1 MKSLKQ
7 FIVESQKTY
16 EFKVKLACDSDDLDM
31 DRVEQAVA
39 SFEPVEITKPKSLPY
54 QKSAE
59 FPNSPAT
66 QIQLITVVTKYPS
79 TPEQI
84 RALIANRCNFHE
96 SNIIVRTAAQELEFE
111 NQQTVDPAESAQEPL
126 LTQDYEDSD
135 HQDVVGQQAVD
146 RVMRDHK
153 SREYEFAGDK
163 TARAKTLND
172 EPAGKMSPVG
182 SHQNKIPDPYAQRKG
197 K

>member
-111 NQQTVDPAESAQEPL
+111 NQQTVDPGESAKEAL

-135 HQDVVGQQAVD
+135 YQDVVGQQAID
-146 RVMRDHK
+146 RVMKDHK

-172 EPAGKMSPVG
+172 DPTGKMSAVG

>member
-16 EFKVKLACDSDDLDM
+16 EFKIKLACDSDDLDM
-31 DRVEQAVA
+31 DHVEQAVA
-39 SFEPVEITKPKSLPY
+39 SFDPVEITKPKSLPY
-54 QKSAE
+54 QKSAD
-59 FPNSPAT
+59 FPNAPAT

-84 RALIANRCNFHE
+84 RSLIANKCNIHE
-96 SNIIVRTAAQELEFE
+96 SNIIVRTAAQDAEFE
-111 NQQTVDPAESAQEPL
+111 NQQIVEPSGEAVL
-126 LTQDYEDSD
+126 AKDYEASD
-135 HQDVVGQQAVD
+135 HQDVVGQKAVD
-146 RVMRDHK
+146 KVMRDHK

-163 TARAKTLND
+163 TARAKTTND
-172 EPAGKMSPVG
+172 EPAGKMSAVG
-182 SHQNKIPDPYAQRKG
+182 SHQNKIPDPYAPRKG

>member
-16 EFKVKLACDSDDLDM
+16 EFKIKLACDSDDLDM
-31 DRVEQAVA
+31 DHVEQAVA
-39 SFEPVEITKPKSLPY
+39 SFDPVEITKPKSLPY
-54 QKSAE
+54 QTSAE
-59 FPNSPAT
+59 FPNAPAT

-84 RALIANRCNFHE
+84 RSLIANKCDIHE
-96 SNIIVRTAAQELEFE
+96 SNIIVRTAAQDVEFE
-111 NQQTVDPAESAQEPL
+111 NQQIVDPSGEAVL
-126 LTQDYEDSD
+126 DKDYEDSD
-135 HQDVVGQQAVD
+135 HQDVVGQKAIDKIMQ
-146 RVMRDHK
+146 DHK

-172 EPAGKMSPVG
+172 DPTGKMSAVG
-182 SHQNKIPDPYAQRKG
+182 SHQNKIPDPYAPRKG

>member
-16 EFKVKLACDSDDLDM
+16 EFKIKLACDSDDLNM
-31 DRVEQAVA
+31 DHVEQAVA
-39 SFEPVEITKPKSLPY
+39 SFDPVEITKPKSLPY
-54 QKSAE
+54 QKSAD
-59 FPNSPAT
+59 FPNAPAT

-84 RALIANRCNFHE
+84 RSLIANKCDIHE
-96 SNIIVRTAAQELEFE
+96 SNIIVRTAAQDLEFE
-111 NQQTVDPAESAQEPL
+111 NQQIAEPSGEAIL
-126 LTQDYEDSD
+126 DKDYEDSD
-135 HQDVVGQQAVD
+135 HQDLVGQQAID
-146 RVMRDHK
+146 RVMKDHK

-172 EPAGKMSPVG
+172 EPAGKMSAVG
-182 SHQNKIPDPYAQRKG
+182 SHQNKIPDPYAPRKG

>member
-16 EFKVKLACDSDDLDM
+16 EFKIKLACDSDDLDM
-31 DRVEQAVA
+31 DHIEQALA
-39 SFEPVEITKPKSLPY
+39 SFDPVEISKPKSLPY

-59 FPNSPAT
+59 FPNAAAT
-66 QIQLITVVTKYPS
+66 QIQLITVVTTYPS

-84 RALIANRCNFHE
+84 RSLIANKCNVHE
-96 SNIIVRTAAQELEFE
+96 SNIVIRTAAQDTEFE
-111 NQQTVDPAESAQEPL
+111 NQQVVEPSGEAVL
-126 LTQDYEDSD
+126 NKDYEPSD

-146 RVMRDHK
+146 KVMRDHK

>member
-16 EFKVKLACDSDDLDM
+16 EFKIKLACDSDDLDM
-31 DRVEQAVA
+31 DHVEQAVA
-39 SFEPVEITKPKSLPY
+39 SFDPVEISKPKSLPY

-59 FPNSPAT
+59 FPNAAAT

-84 RALIANRCNFHE
+84 RSLIANKCNIHE
-96 SNIIVRTAAQELEFE
+96 SNIIVRTAAQDTEFE
-111 NQQTVDPAESAQEPL
+111 NQQIAEPSGEATL
-126 LTQDYEDSD
+126 GTDYEDSN
-135 HQDVVGQQAVD
+135 HQDLVGQQAVD
-146 RVMRDHK
+146 TAMKDHK

-182 SHQNKIPDPYAQRKG
+182 SHQNKIPDPYAPRKG

>member
-54 QKSAE
+54 QKSTE
-59 FPNSPAT
+59 FPNAPAT

-111 NQQTVDPAESAQEPL
+111 NQQIVDPGESAKEAI

-135 HQDVVGQQAVD
+135 HQDLVGQQAVD
-146 RVMRDHK
+146 RVMKDHK

-172 EPAGKMSPVG
+172 DPTGKMSAVG

>member
-7 FIVESQKTY
+7 FMVESQKTY
-16 EFKVKLACDSDDLDM
+16 EFKIKLACDSDDLDM

-39 SFEPVEITKPKSLPY
+39 SFEPVEISKPKSLPY

-59 FPNSPAT
+59 FPNIDAT

-79 TPEQI
+79 TPDQI
-84 RALIANRCNFHE
+84 RSMIASRCNFHN
-96 SNIIVRTAAQELEFE
+96 SNVIVRTAAQDAEFE
-111 NQQTVDPAESAQEPL
+111 NQLAVDPSGEAIL
-126 LTQDYEDSD
+126 DKDYEDSD
-135 HQDVVGQQAVD
+135 HQDVVGQKAID
-146 RVMRDHK
+146 AAMKDHK

-163 TARAKTLND
+163 TARAKTTND
-172 EPAGKMSPVG
+172 EPTGKMSAVG
-182 SHQNKIPDPYAQRKG
+182 SHQNKIPDPYAPRKG

>member
-39 SFEPVEITKPKSLPY
+39 SFEPVEISKPKSLPY
-54 QKSAE
+54 QKSTE
-59 FPNSPAT
+59 FPNAPAT

-84 RALIANRCNFHE
+84 RSLIANRCNFHE

-111 NQQTVDPAESAQEPL
+111 NQQTVDPGESAQEAV

-135 HQDVVGQQAVD
+135 HQDVVGQKAIDAV
-146 RVMRDHK
+146 MKDHK

-172 EPAGKMSPVG
+172 EPTGKMSAVG
-182 SHQNKIPDPYAQRKG
+182 SHQNKIPDPYAPRKG

>member
-16 EFKVKLACDSDDLDM
+16 EFKIKLACDSDDLDM
-31 DRVEQAVA
+31 DHVEQAVA
-39 SFEPVEITKPKSLPY
+39 SFDPVEISKPKSLPY
-54 QKSAE
+54 QKSAD
-59 FPNSPAT
+59 FPNAPAT

-84 RALIANRCNFHE
+84 RSLIANKCDIHE
-96 SNIIVRTAAQELEFE
+96 SNIIVRTAAQDLEFE
-111 NQQTVDPAESAQEPL
+111 NQQIAEPSGEAIL
-126 LTQDYEDSD
+126 DKDYEPSD
-135 HQDVVGQQAVD
+135 YQDLVGQKAVD
-146 RVMRDHK
+146 AAMKDHK
-153 SREYEFAGDK
+153 SRQYEFAGDK

-172 EPAGKMSPVG
+172 DPTGKMSAVG
-182 SHQNKIPDPYAQRKG
+182 SHQNKIPDPYAPRKG

>member
-16 EFKVKLACDSDDLDM
+16 EFKIKLACDSDDLDM
-31 DRVEQAVA
+31 DYLEQAIA
-39 SFEPVEITKPKSLPY
+39 SFDPVEITKPKSLPY
-54 QKSAE
+54 QKSAD
-59 FPNSPAT
+59 FPNAPAT

-84 RALIANRCNFHE
+84 RSLIANKCNIHE
-96 SNIIVRTAAQELEFE
+96 SNVIVRTAAQDAEFE
-111 NQQTVDPAESAQEPL
+111 NQQIVEPSEEAVL
-126 LTQDYEDSD
+126 DKDYEASN
-135 HQDVVGQQAVD
+135 HQDVVGQQAID
-146 RVMRDHK
+146 AVMRDHK

-163 TARAKTLND
+163 TARAKTTND
-172 EPAGKMSPVG
+172 DPVGKMSAVG
-182 SHQNKIPDPYAQRKG
+182 SHQNKIPDPFAPRKG

>member
-16 EFKVKLACDSDDLDM
+16 EFKIKLACDSDDLDM
-31 DRVEQAVA
+31 DYLEQAVA
-39 SFEPVEITKPKSLPY
+39 SFDPVEITKPKSLPY
-54 QKSAE
+54 QKSVD
-59 FPNSPAT
+59 FPNAPAT

-84 RALIANRCNFHE
+84 RSLIANKCNFHE
-96 SNIIVRTAAQELEFE
+96 SNVIVRTAAQDLEFE
-111 NQQTVDPAESAQEPL
+111 NQQIVEPSEEAVL
-126 LTQDYEDSD
+126 DKDYEASN

-146 RVMRDHK
+146 RAMKDHK

-172 EPAGKMSPVG
+172 DPVGKMSAMG
-182 SHQNKIPDPYAQRKG
+182 SHQNKIPDPYAPRKG

>member
-16 EFKVKLACDSDDLDM
+16 EFKIKLACDSDDLDM
-31 DRVEQAVA
+31 DYLEQAIA
-39 SFEPVEITKPKSLPY
+39 SFDPVEITKPKSLPY
-54 QKSAE
+54 QKSAD
-59 FPNSPAT
+59 FPNAPAT

-84 RALIANRCNFHE
+84 RSLIANKCNIHE
-96 SNIIVRTAAQELEFE
+96 SNVIVRTAAQDAEFE
-111 NQQTVDPAESAQEPL
+111 NQQIVEPSEEAVL
-126 LTQDYEDSD
+126 DKDYEASN
-135 HQDVVGQQAVD
+135 HQDVVGQQAID
-146 RVMRDHK
+146 AVMRDHK

-163 TARAKTLND
+163 TARAKTTND
-172 EPAGKMSPVG
+172 DPVGKMSAMG
-182 SHQNKIPDPYAQRKG
+182 SHQNKIPNPYAPRKG

>member
-54 QKSAE
+54 QTSAE
-59 FPNSPAT
+59 FPNAPAT

-111 NQQTVDPAESAQEPL
+111 NQQTVDPGESAKEAL

-135 HQDVVGQQAVD
+135 HQDLVGQKAID
-146 RVMRDHK
+146 NVMRDHK

-172 EPAGKMSPVG
+172 DPTGKMSAVG

>member
-39 SFEPVEITKPKSLPY
+39 SFEPVEISKPKSLPY
-54 QKSAE
+54 QTSAD
-59 FPNSPAT
+59 FPNSAT
-66 QIQLITVVTKYPS
+66 QIQLITIATKYPS
-79 TPEQI
+79 TPDQI

-96 SNIIVRTAAQELEFE
+96 SNVIVRTTAQELEFE
-111 NQQTVDPAESAQEPL
+111 NQLAVDPDESSQEAV

-135 HQDVVGQQAVD
+135 HQDVVGQKAIDAV
-146 RVMRDHK
+146 MKDHK

-172 EPAGKMSPVG
+172 EPTGKMSAVG
-182 SHQNKIPDPYAQRKG
+182 SHQNKIPDPYAPRKG

>member
-16 EFKVKLACDSDDLDM
+16 EFKIKLACDSDDLDM
-31 DRVEQAVA
+31 DHVEQAVA
-39 SFEPVEITKPKSLPY
+39 SFDPVEITKPKSLPY
-54 QKSAE
+54 QKSAD
-59 FPNSPAT
+59 FPNAPAT

-84 RALIANRCNFHE
+84 RSLIANKCDIHE
-96 SNIIVRTAAQELEFE
+96 SNIIVRTAAQDVEFE
-111 NQQTVDPAESAQEPL
+111 NQQIAEPSGEAVL
-126 LTQDYEDSD
+126 DKDYEDSD
-135 HQDVVGQQAVD
+135 HQDVVGQKAVD
-146 RVMRDHK
+146 AAMKDHK

-172 EPAGKMSPVG
+172 DPTGKMSAVG
-182 SHQNKIPDPYAQRKG
+182 SHQNKIPDPYAPRKG

>member
-31 DRVEQAVA
+31 DRVEQAVS
-39 SFEPVEITKPKSLPY
+39 SFEPVEISKPKSLPY

-59 FPNSPAT
+59 FSNSAT
-66 QIQLITVVTKYPS
+66 QIQLITIVTKYPS
-79 TPEQI
+79 TPDQI
-84 RALIANRCNFHE
+84 RALIANRCNFQE
-96 SNIIVRTAAQELEFE
+96 SNVIVRTAAQEVEFE
-111 NQQTVDPAESAQEPL
+111 NQLAVEPDDL
-126 LTQDYEDSD
+126 VKEPILTQDYEKSD
-135 HQDVVGQQAVD
+135 HQDVVGQKAIDQ
-146 RVMRDHK
+146 VMRDHK

-172 EPAGKMSPVG
+172 VPTGKMSAVG
-182 SHQNKIPDPYAQRKG
+182 SHQNKIPDPYAPRKG

>member
-16 EFKVKLACDSDDLDM
+16 EFKIKLACDSDDLDM
-31 DRVEQAVA
+31 DQVEQAVA
-39 SFEPVEITKPKSLPY
+39 SFDPVEITKPKSLPY

-59 FPNSPAT
+59 FPNAAAT

-84 RALIANRCNFHE
+84 RSLIANKCNIHE
-96 SNIIVRTAAQELEFE
+96 SNIIVRTAAQDLDFE
-111 NQQTVDPAESAQEPL
+111 NQPVAEPSGEAVL
-126 LTQDYEDSD
+126 GTDYEASD
-135 HQDVVGQQAVD
+135 HQDHVGQKAVD
-146 RVMRDHK
+146 TAMKDHK

-182 SHQNKIPDPYAQRKG
+182 SHQNKIPDPYAPRKG

>member
-16 EFKVKLACDSDDLDM
+16 EFKIKLACDSDDLDM
-31 DRVEQAVA
+31 DHVEQAVA
-39 SFEPVEITKPKSLPY
+39 SFDPVEITKPKSLPY
-54 QKSAE
+54 QKSAD
-59 FPNSPAT
+59 FPNAPAT

-84 RALIANRCNFHE
+84 RSLIANKCDIHE
-96 SNIIVRTAAQELEFE
+96 SNIIVRTAAQDLEFE
-111 NQQTVDPAESAQEPL
+111 NQQIAEPSGEAIL
-126 LTQDYEDSD
+126 DKDYEPSD
-135 HQDVVGQQAVD
+135 YQDLVGQKAVD
-146 RVMRDHK
+146 AAMRDHK
-153 SREYEFAGDK
+153 SRQYEFAGDK

-172 EPAGKMSPVG
+172 DPTGKMSAVG
-182 SHQNKIPDPYAQRKG
+182 SHQNKIPDPYAPRKG

>member
-39 SFEPVEITKPKSLPY
+39 SFEPVEISKPKSLPY
-54 QKSAE
+54 QTSAD
-59 FPNSPAT
+59 FPNAPAT

-84 RALIANRCNFHE
+84 RSLLANRCNFHE

-111 NQQTVDPAESAQEPL
+111 NQQTVDPGESAQEPL

-135 HQDVVGQQAVD
+135 HQDVVGQKAID
-146 RVMRDHK
+146 TAMRDHK

-172 EPAGKMSPVG
+172 EPTGKMSAVG
-182 SHQNKIPDPYAQRKG
+182 SHQNKIPDPYAPRKG

>member
-16 EFKVKLACDSDDLDM
+16 EFKIKLACDSDDLDM

-59 FPNSPAT
+59 FPNIDAT

-79 TPEQI
+79 TPDQI
-84 RALIANRCNFHE
+84 RSMIASRCNFHN
-96 SNIIVRTAAQELEFE
+96 SNVIVRTAAQDAEFE
-111 NQQTVDPAESAQEPL
+111 NQLVVDPSGEAIL
-126 LTQDYEDSD
+126 DKDYEDSN

-146 RVMRDHK
+146 AVMKDHK

-163 TARAKTLND
+163 TARAKTTND
-172 EPAGKMSPVG
+172 EPTGKMSAVG
-182 SHQNKIPDPYAQRKG
+182 SHQNKIPDPYAPRKG

>member
-16 EFKVKLACDSDDLDM
+16 EFKIKLACDSDDLNM
-31 DRVEQAVA
+31 DHVEQAVA
-39 SFEPVEITKPKSLPY
+39 SFDPVEISKPKSLPY
-54 QKSAE
+54 QTSAE
-59 FPNSPAT
+59 FPNAAAT

-84 RALIANRCNFHE
+84 RSLIANRCDIHE
-96 SNIIVRTAAQELEFE
+96 SNIIVRTAAQDTEFE
-111 NQQTVDPAESAQEPL
+111 NQQTVDPSDAAKEPI
-126 LTQDYEDSD
+126 LTQDYEASN
-135 HQDVVGQQAVD
+135 HQDVVGQQVID
-146 RVMRDHK
+146 KVMKDHK
-153 SREYEFAGDK
+153 SREYEFAGAK

-172 EPAGKMSPVG
+172 EPTGKMSAVG

>member
-16 EFKVKLACDSDDLDM
+16 EFKIKLACDSDDLDM
-31 DRVEQAVA
+31 DRIEQAVA
-39 SFEPVEITKPKSLPY
+39 SFEPVEISKPKSLPY

-59 FPNSPAT
+59 FPNIDAT

-79 TPEQI
+79 TPDQI
-84 RALIANRCNFHE
+84 RSMIASRCNFHN
-96 SNIIVRTAAQELEFE
+96 SNVIVRTAAQDAEFE
-111 NQQTVDPAESAQEPL
+111 NQLAVDPSGEAIL
-126 LTQDYEDSD
+126 DKDYEDSD
-135 HQDVVGQQAVD
+135 HQDVVGQKAID
-146 RVMRDHK
+146 AAMKDHK

-163 TARAKTLND
+163 TARAKTTND
-172 EPAGKMSPVG
+172 EPTGKMSAVG
-182 SHQNKIPDPYAQRKG
+182 SHQNKIPDPYAPRKG

>member
-59 FPNSPAT
+59 FPNAPAT

-84 RALIANRCNFHE
+84 RTLIANRCNFHE

-111 NQQTVDPAESAQEPL
+111 NQQTVDPSESAQEAV

-153 SREYEFAGDK
+153 SREYDFAGDK

-172 EPAGKMSPVG
+172 EPAGKMSAVG

>member
-39 SFEPVEITKPKSLPY
+39 SFEPVEISKPKSLPY
-54 QKSAE
+54 QTSAD
-59 FPNSPAT
+59 FPNSAT
-66 QIQLITVVTKYPS
+66 QIQLITIATKYPS
-79 TPEQI
+79 TPDQI

-111 NQQTVDPAESAQEPL
+111 NQQTVDPGESAKEAI

-135 HQDVVGQQAVD
+135 HQDLVGQKAID
-146 RVMRDHK
+146 KVMQDHK

-172 EPAGKMSPVG
+172 DPTGKMSAVG

>member
-16 EFKVKLACDSDDLDM
+16 EFKIKLACDSDDLDM
-31 DRVEQAVA
+31 DHVEQAVA
-39 SFEPVEITKPKSLPY
+39 SFDPVEITKPKSLPY
-54 QKSAE
+54 QKSAD
-59 FPNSPAT
+59 FPNAPAT

-84 RALIANRCNFHE
+84 RSLIANKCDIHE
-96 SNIIVRTAAQELEFE
+96 SNIIVRTAAQDLEFE
-111 NQQTVDPAESAQEPL
+111 NQQIAEPSGEAIL
-126 LTQDYEDSD
+126 DKDYEDSD
-135 HQDVVGQQAVD
+135 HQDLVGQQAVD
-146 RVMRDHK
+146 AAMRDHK

-172 EPAGKMSPVG
+172 EPTGKMSAVG
-182 SHQNKIPDPYAQRKG
+182 SHQNKIPDPYAPRKG

>member
-59 FPNSPAT
+59 FPNAPAT

-111 NQQTVDPAESAQEPL
+111 NQQIVDPGESAKEAI

-135 HQDVVGQQAVD
+135 HQDLVGQQAVD
-146 RVMRDHK
+146 RVMKDHK

-172 EPAGKMSPVG
+172 DPTGKMSAVG

>member
-16 EFKVKLACDSDDLDM
+16 EFKIKMACDSDDLDM
-31 DRVEQAVA
+31 DQIEQAVA
-39 SFEPVEITKPKSLPY
+39 SFDPVEITKPKSLPY

-59 FPNSPAT
+59 FPNAPAT
-66 QIQLITVVTKYPS
+66 QIQIITVVTKYPS

-84 RALIANRCNFHE
+84 RSLIANRCNVHE
-96 SNIIVRTAAQELEFE
+96 SNIVVRTAAQDVEFE
-111 NQQTVDPAESAQEPL
+111 NQQIVDPSGKAVL
-126 LTQDYEDSD
+126 GTDYEDSD
-135 HQDVVGQQAVD
+135 HQDIVGQQAVD
-146 RVMRDHK
+146 RVMQDHK

>member
-16 EFKVKLACDSDDLDM
+16 EFKIKLACDSDDLDM

-59 FPNSPAT
+59 FPNIDAT

-79 TPEQI
+79 TPDQI
-84 RALIANRCNFHE
+84 RSMIASRCNFHN
-96 SNIIVRTAAQELEFE
+96 SNVIVRTAAQDAEFE
-111 NQQTVDPAESAQEPL
+111 NQLAVDPSGEAIREL
-126 LTQDYEDSD
+126 LHILQHTIAP
-135 HQDVVGQQAVD
+135 HA
-146 RVMRDHK
+146 H
-153 SREYEFAGDK
+153 
-163 TARAKTLND
+163 AK
-172 EPAGKMSPVG
+172 PGG
-182 SHQNKIPDPYAQRKG
+182 CG
-197 K
+197 F

>member
-39 SFEPVEITKPKSLPY
+39 SFEPVEISKPKSLPY
-54 QKSAE
+54 QKSTE
-59 FPNSPAT
+59 FPNAPAT

-84 RALIANRCNFHE
+84 RSLIANRCNFHE

-111 NQQTVDPAESAQEPL
+111 NQQTVDPGESAKEAV

-135 HQDVVGQQAVD
+135 HQDVVGQKAIDAV
-146 RVMRDHK
+146 MKDHK

-172 EPAGKMSPVG
+172 EPTGKMSPVG
-182 SHQNKIPDPYAQRKG
+182 SHQNKIPDPYAPRKG

>member
-59 FPNSPAT
+59 FPNAPAT

-96 SNIIVRTAAQELEFE
+96 SNIIVRTAAQDAEFE
-111 NQQTVDPAESAQEPL
+111 NQLAVDPSGEAIL
-126 LTQDYEDSD
+126 DKDYEDSN

-146 RVMRDHK
+146 AVMKDHK

-172 EPAGKMSPVG
+172 EPAGKMSAVG

>member
-16 EFKVKLACDSDDLDM
+16 EFKIKLACDSDDLDM
-31 DRVEQAVA
+31 DHIEQAVA
-39 SFEPVEITKPKSLPY
+39 SFDPVEITKPKSLPY

-59 FPNSPAT
+59 FPNAAAT

-84 RALIANRCNFHE
+84 RSLIANKCNIHE
-96 SNIIVRTAAQELEFE
+96 SNIIVRTAAQDLDFE
-111 NQQTVDPAESAQEPL
+111 NQQVTEPSGEAVL
-126 LTQDYEDSD
+126 GTDYEASD
-135 HQDVVGQQAVD
+135 HQDHVGQKAID
-146 RVMRDHK
+146 AAMKDHK

-172 EPAGKMSPVG
+172 EPAGKMSAVG
-182 SHQNKIPDPYAQRKG
+182 SHQNKIPDPYAPRKG

>member
-16 EFKVKLACDSDDLDM
+16 EFKIKLACDSDDLDM
-31 DRVEQAVA
+31 DHVEQAVA
-39 SFEPVEITKPKSLPY
+39 SFDPVEISKPKSLPY
-54 QKSAE
+54 QKSTE
-59 FPNSPAT
+59 FPNAPAT

-84 RALIANRCNFHE
+84 RSLIANKCDIHE
-96 SNIIVRTAAQELEFE
+96 SNIIVRTAAQDVEFE
-111 NQQTVDPAESAQEPL
+111 NQQIAEPSGEAVL
-126 LTQDYEDSD
+126 DKDYEDSD
-135 HQDVVGQQAVD
+135 HQDVVGQKAVD
-146 RVMRDHK
+146 AAMKDHK

-172 EPAGKMSPVG
+172 DPTGKMSAVG
-182 SHQNKIPDPYAQRKG
+182 SHQNKIPDPYAPRKG